1 MQRTH
6 CPCVEKDLV
15 NLPLSK
21 LWELVNG
28 NKWSALPSLGSF
40 FSSSLQRAQKAQHV
54 TTLAVPAVLTSKSCS
69 TSFLTIKIFKLSQV
83 ETVVPKAKR
92 GKTARGKGSIFM
104 PNPVYIILARNLGV
118 ICILWLFL
126 MHRHET
132 YQVEIPNAHDNSER
146 NLAWHPIG
154 YLLCRWIQSS
164 CLRPFY
170 PVLIFY
176 V

>member
-1 MQRTH
+1 M
-6 CPCVEKDLV
+6 
-15 NLPLSK
+15 NSLPMCGKGLSQSTS
-21 LWELVNG
+21 LW
-28 NKWSALPSLGSF
+28 ALGVGEWQQVKRSPSLGSF
-40 FSSSLQRAQKAQHV
+40 FSSSLQRAQKAQHM

-69 TSFLTIKIFKLSQV
+69 TPFLTIKIFKLSQV

-126 MHRHET
+126 MHRQET
-132 YQVEIPNAHDNSER
+132 YQLEIPNAHDNSER

-154 YLLCRWIQSS
+154 
-164 CLRPFY
+164 
-170 PVLIFY
+170 
-176 V
+176 